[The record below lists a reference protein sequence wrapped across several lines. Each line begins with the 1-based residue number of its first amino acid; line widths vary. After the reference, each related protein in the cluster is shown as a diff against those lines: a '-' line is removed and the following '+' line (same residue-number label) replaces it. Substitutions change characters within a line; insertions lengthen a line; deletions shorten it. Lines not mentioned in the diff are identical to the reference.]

1 MYVFSRV
8 SYAGRD
14 VEYFDVDGCGY
25 GAGASA
31 GVAGKSNNWKTP
43 LQTFSPH
50 TGRARLL
57 VRLALPPNADA
68 QGSVTRPQWLA
79 VGRWRVGTYNVLTS
93 YRNRLCVCHCRPVPP
108 AYSRLIPSSLIPS
121 GWGALRPGHDG
132 KLPRGAGRPGKTDS
146 EGFGSLQGELVFR
159 EPLDLG
165 PGGSS
170 LNAVL
175 QSGFFR
181 GGSAE

>member
-1 MYVFSRV
+1 MAVGLYAGMYVFSRM

-50 TGRARLL
+50 TGRARLF

-79 VGRWRVGTYNVLTS
+79 VGRWRVGSYKVLTS
-93 YRNRLCVCHCRPVPP
+93 YRDRLCVCHCRPVPP
-108 AYSRLIPSSLIPS
+108 AYSRLIPSSPHPV
-121 GWGALRPGHDG
+121 GVGGA
-132 KLPRGAGRPGKTDS
+132 
-146 EGFGSLQGELVFR
+146 
-159 EPLDLG
+159 
-165 PGGSS
+165 SS
-170 LNAVL
+170 WA
-175 QSGFFR
+175 R
-181 GGSAE
+181 R